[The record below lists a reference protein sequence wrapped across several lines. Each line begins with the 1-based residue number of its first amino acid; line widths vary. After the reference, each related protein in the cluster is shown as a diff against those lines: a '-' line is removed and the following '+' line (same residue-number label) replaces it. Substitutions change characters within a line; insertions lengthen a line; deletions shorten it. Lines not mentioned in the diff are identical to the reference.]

1 MNCPICN
8 SEEDCD
14 HLLAIIDRSFCCTS
28 GGYAYH
34 KEDQF
39 RELIH
44 ENFFILLKKQAIQT
58 FDNQYLFH
66 LWKYASDNFKKES
79 DELEIDQDVLYDLIG
94 ELFEE
99 CGAEESTNDNDAG
112 MPGFSSVERFY
123 YANDPKNVFE
133 TSLHSLKDLL
143 KEKDT
148 K

>member
-14 HLLAIIDRSFCCTS
+14 HLLAIIDRSYCCTA
-28 GGYAYH
+28 GGFAYD
-34 KEDQF
+34 KEHQF
-39 RELIH
+39 SDMIQDKFL
-44 ENFFILLKKQAIQT
+44 FFFRNEAIQK
-58 FDNQYLFH
+58 FDNQHLAC

-79 DELEIDQDVLYDLIG
+79 EELEIDQDVLYDLIG

-99 CGAEESTNDNDAG
+99 CGAEESSNDNDVG

-133 TSLHSLKDLL
+133 TSLHSLKNVL
-143 KEKDT
+143 KEKVT